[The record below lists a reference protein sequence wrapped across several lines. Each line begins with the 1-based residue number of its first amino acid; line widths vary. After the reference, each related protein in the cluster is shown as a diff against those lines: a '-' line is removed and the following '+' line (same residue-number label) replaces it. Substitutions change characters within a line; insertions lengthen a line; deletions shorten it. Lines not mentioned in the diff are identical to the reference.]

1 MFLSC
6 SYFYT
11 DLEACC
17 LSNKKGEKPSLQ
29 VELPTNGILG
39 GIYVM

>member
-6 SYFYT
+6 PYFYT
-11 DLEACC
+11 DLEACF
-17 LSNKKGEKPSLQ
+17 LINKKGVKPSLQ
-29 VELPTNGILG
+29 VELPTNWILG